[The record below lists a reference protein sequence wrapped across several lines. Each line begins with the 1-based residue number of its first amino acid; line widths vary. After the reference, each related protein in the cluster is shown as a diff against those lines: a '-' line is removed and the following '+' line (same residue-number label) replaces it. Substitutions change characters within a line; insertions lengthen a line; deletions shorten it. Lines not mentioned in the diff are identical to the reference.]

1 MASDEQKQLALAI
14 KPLMKNAGF
23 KKSAF
28 NWHRKIDNVVQVLN
42 FQGSQWSKSVYV
54 NLGVYFLDIGS
65 KNKPPEY
72 DCHIRQRLSGISSDL
87 TRCNELFDLESKID
101 NFQRYK
107 EVSSLIQEVALPWLE
122 RCSTK
127 EGAKYYLEHEKKH
140 GLPVPIL
147 AKQYLGMVN
156 S

>member
-1 MASDEQKQLALAI
+1 MASEEQKQLALAI
-14 KPLMKNAGF
+14 KPLMKDAGF

-28 NWHRKIDNVVQVLN
+28 NWHRRADNVVQVLN

-65 KNKPPEY
+65 KENPPEY
-72 DCHIRQRLSGISSDL
+72 DCHIRERLSGIAPDL
-87 TRCNELFDLESKID
+87 ARCNELFDLENDIEND
-101 NFQRYK
+101 QRYK
-107 EVSSLIQEVALPWLE
+107 EVLLLIQEVAIPWLV

-140 GLPVPIL
+140 GLPVPTV
-147 AKQYLGMVN
+147 AKQYLGMA
-156 S
+156 SS